1 VRAHPPTVGVGL
13 MGRTAR
19 PDAAMPVLAAL
30 GHALAHV
37 G

>member
-1 VRAHPPTVGVGL
+1 

-30 GHALAHV
+30 GLALAHV